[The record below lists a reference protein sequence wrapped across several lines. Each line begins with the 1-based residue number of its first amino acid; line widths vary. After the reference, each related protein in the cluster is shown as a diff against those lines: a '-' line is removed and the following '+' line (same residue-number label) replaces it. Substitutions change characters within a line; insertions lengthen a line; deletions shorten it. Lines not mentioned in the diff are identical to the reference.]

1 MDTLWQFLLVFSAIG
16 SGWLLGRFASGVPP
30 FSERRATAYR
40 RYYRGLN
47 YLLNDRTDEA
57 VDDFL
62 KSLEVTAETF
72 ETHLALGGLMR
83 RKGDVEGAIRVHEN
97 LQARPDLSPQQ
108 LQHASLE
115 LARDY
120 IGAGLYDRAEHL
132 LQELLQHSQEMRAL
146 CLRHLIEI
154 YQAERDWE
162 KAIETA
168 NRLLPKRSLL
178 LHHGEPD
185 PQLERAVA
193 QFHCEIAQRLMNK
206 GELLAARAQ
215 LDAAREREE
224 FCARAWL
231 LQSEVDFRAGRND
244 DAVAALQILLTHSP
258 GMIAEVLEKL
268 RTAADSAGRRGD
280 LLAFLRE
287 CLQRYPST
295 RIALA
300 IADEMQAQDGADA
313 ANQFLREQV
322 TARPTLRG
330 LQSLVKR
337 DVGDLNQN
345 AGADA
350 ERLLAET
357 LEKLIAAKPQYQC
370 ISCGFAGRQLHWSC
384 PRCKQWNTV
393 QPIRGTEGD

>member
-30 FSERRATAYR
+30 FSERSAKAYR

-47 YLLNDRTDEA
+47 HLLNDRTDEA

-62 KSLEVTAETF
+62 KSLDVTVETF

-97 LQARPDLSPQQ
+97 LQARPSLSPQQ
-108 LQHASLE
+108 LQQARLE

-120 IGAGLYDRAEHL
+120 IAAGLYDRAENL
-132 LQELLQHSQEMRAL
+132 LQELLQHSQELREV

-168 NRLLPKRSLL
+168 NRLLPRRSLL
-178 LHHGEPD
+178 LRNADPD
-185 PQLERAVA
+185 PQLESVIA

-206 GELLAARAQ
+206 GELLAAGEQ
-215 LDAAREREE
+215 LKAARERDNL
-224 FCARAWL
+224 CARAWT
-231 LQSEVDFRAGRND
+231 LQSEVDYRAGRHD
-244 DAVAALQILLTHSP
+244 EAVVALQYLLTHSP

-268 RTAADSAGRRGD
+268 RAAADSAGRRGD
-280 LLAFLRE
+280 LLKFLRD

-300 IADEMQAQDGADA
+300 IADEMREQQGIGAA
-313 ANQFLREQV
+313 ANFLVDQV
-322 TARPTLRG
+322 RARPTLRG
-330 LQSLVKR
+330 LSALLKSGI
-337 DVGDLNQN
+337 D
-345 AGADA
+345 DA
-350 ERLLAET
+350 ETGPNTEQILGET
-357 LEKLIAAKPQYQC
+357 LDKLIAAKPQYQC
-370 ISCGFAGRQLHWSC
+370 VSCGFSGRQLHWSC
-384 PRCKQWNTV
+384 PRCKLWNTV

>member
-62 KSLEVTAETF
+62 KSLDVTVETF

-83 RKGDVEGAIRVHEN
+83 RKGDVDGAIRVHEN

-108 LQHASLE
+108 LQQARLE

-120 IGAGLYDRAEHL
+120 ISAGLYDRAESL
-132 LQELLQHSQEMRAL
+132 LQDLLQHSQEMRPI

-154 YQAERDWE
+154 YQSERDWE
-162 KAIETA
+162 KAIGTA

-178 LHHGEPD
+178 WHQAEPD
-185 PQLERAVA
+185 PQLEQAIA

-206 GELLAARAQ
+206 SELLAARAQ

-231 LQSEVDFRAGRND
+231 LQSEVDFRAGDND
-244 DAVAALQILLTHSP
+244 SAVAALQILLTHSP

-268 RTAADSAGRRGD
+268 RVAADSAGRRGD

-295 RIALA
+295 
-300 IADEMQAQDGADA
+300 
-313 ANQFLREQV
+313 
-322 TARPTLRG
+322 
-330 LQSLVKR
+330 
-337 DVGDLNQN
+337 
-345 AGADA
+345 
-350 ERLLAET
+350 
-357 LEKLIAAKPQYQC
+357 
-370 ISCGFAGRQLHWSC
+370 
-384 PRCKQWNTV
+384 
-393 QPIRGTEGD
+393 

>member
-1 MDTLWQFLLVFSAIG
+1 MNTLWQFLLVFSAIG

-62 KSLEVTAETF
+62 KSLDVTVETF

-83 RKGDVEGAIRVHEN
+83 RKGDVEGALRVHEN
-97 LQARPDLSPQQ
+97 LLARPSLSPQQ
-108 LQHASLE
+108 LQQARLE

-120 IGAGLYDRAEHL
+120 IGAGLYDRAENL
-132 LQELLQHSQEMRAL
+132 LQELLQHSQELRPT
-146 CLRHLIEI
+146 CLHHLIEI

-168 NRLLPKRSLL
+168 NRLLPRRSLL
-178 LHHGEPD
+178 LHTAEPD
-185 PQLERAVA
+185 PQLESTVA

-206 GELLAARAQ
+206 AELLAAGEQ
-215 LDAAREREE
+215 LKAARERDPL
-224 FCARAWL
+224 CARSWM
-231 LQSEVDFRAGRND
+231 LQSEVDFRAGRHD
-244 DAVAALQILLTHSP
+244 DAVAALQHLLTHSP

-280 LLAFLRE
+280 LLKFLRE

-295 RIALA
+295 RIAVA
-300 IADEMQAQDGADA
+300 IADEMREQESA
-313 ANQFLREQV
+313 AEAAQFLFEQV
-322 TARPTLRG
+322 RARPTLRG
-330 LQSLVKR
+330 LQAL
-337 DVGDLNQN
+337 LNFDIAIPGLGPN
-345 AGADA
+345 P
-350 ERLLAET
+350 ERLLGET

-370 ISCGFAGRQLHWSC
+370 ISCGFSGRQLHWNC